1 MTQTKTLVVLA
12 GLALSAAAFAQS
24 DNSRAYAAELV
35 SDAGARVSL
44 LDGGSGYDKQGFMIG
59 SADGNN
65 SMYVGGSAQIRY
77 YANFRNS
84 NGGANER
91 FTGGFENNL
100 TRLGV
105 KGSVWNKDFTY
116 NVRGEFNNTGGFSL
130 ENAFASYNYGNGFG
144 VMVGQMKSPFLRE
157 SMIDNEYQL
166 AVERSIAEGV
176 FTAGYTQGIQL
187 TYATDSFRMW
197 AGFTDGIRTANSTFD
212 GDDADY
218 ALNARAEF
226 KAMGAGWERF
236 NDFTSWKSAEDVGLL
251 IGAGIAYQDGG
262 STGRSGT
269 FLADP
274 TDPTSITPFKSTA
287 ETEILGYTVDAQLE
301 GQGWNAFAS
310 FAGSHVDSGSSKI
323 NNFGVVVQGGLFVTD
338 QLELF
343 ARWDSTFWDND
354 LLDKDGKAISN
365 SHFLTGGVNF
375 YLSPESQAAKV
386 SVDAIYAFET
396 SQDGDTATDAS
407 FVGHESVLPTGNY
420 GLLGEPKD
428 GELAIRAQLQVVF

>member
-12 GLALSAAAFAQS
+12 GLALSTAAFAQS
-24 DNSRAYAAELV
+24 DNSRAYSAELV

-77 YANFRNS
+77 YADFRNS

-91 FTGGFENNL
+91 YTGGFENNL

-116 NVRGEFNNTGGFSL
+116 NVRGEFNNTGSFSL

-144 VMVGQMKSPFLRE
+144 ITAGQFKNPFLRE

-166 AVERSIAEGV
+166 AAERSVTEGV
-176 FTAGYTQGIQL
+176 FSAGYSQGIQF
-187 TYATDSFRMW
+187 TYASDAFRLW
-197 AGFTDGIRTANSTFD
+197 AGFTDGTNTANTAFTSTSES
-212 GDDADY
+212 DY
-218 ALNARAEF
+218 ALNARFEF

-236 NDFTSWKSAEDVGLL
+236 NDFTSWKSAEDTGLL
-251 IGAGIAYQDGG
+251 IGAGVNYQDGG
-262 STGRSGT
+262 STGAGT
-269 FLADP
+269 
-274 TDPTSITPFKSTA
+274 TGTTA
-287 ETEILGYTVDAQLE
+287 SNEQLGYTIDAQLE

-310 FAGSHVDSGSSKI
+310 FTGGHTDDGTTKL
-323 NNFGVVVQGGLFVTD
+323 NNFGFVAQGGIFVTD
-338 QLELF
+338 QVELF
-343 ARWDSTFWDND
+343 GRWDSIFWDND
-354 LLDKDGKAISN
+354 LVDGNGDSLKN
-365 SHFLTGGVNF
+365 SHFLTGGINY
-375 YLSPESQAAKV
+375 YLSQESQAAKV
-386 SVDAIYAFET
+386 TIDAIYAFET
-396 SQDGDTATDAS
+396 SIDGSGAGD
-407 FVGHESVLPTGNY
+407 GHESVLPTGNY

-428 GELAIRAQLQVVF
+428 GELALRAQLQVVF

>member
-12 GLALSAAAFAQS
+12 GLALSTAAFAQS

-77 YANFRNS
+77 YADFRNS

-91 FTGGFENNL
+91 YTGGFENNL

-116 NVRGEFNNTGGFSL
+116 NVRGQFNNTGGFSL

-144 VMVGQMKSPFLRE
+144 ISAGQMKSPFLRE

-166 AVERSIAEGV
+166 ATERSVTEGV
-176 FTAGYTQGIQL
+176 FTAGYTQGLQF
-187 TYATDSFRMW
+187 TYASDAFRMW
-197 AGFTDGIRTANSTFD
+197 AGFTDGVRTANTPFN
-212 GDDADY
+212 GADADY
-218 ALNARAEF
+218 ALNARFEF

-236 NDFTSWKSAEDVGLL
+236 NDFTSWKSAEDTGLL
-251 IGAGIAYQDGG
+251 IGAGINYQDGG
-262 STGRSGT
+262 STGSGT
-269 FLADP
+269 
-274 TDPTSITPFKSTA
+274 TGTTA
-287 ETEILGYTVDAQLE
+287 NAELLGYTIDAQFE

-310 FAGSHVDSGSSKI
+310 FTGSRADSGGKKI
-323 NNFGVVVQGGLFVTD
+323 NNFGFVAQAGIFVTD
-338 QLELF
+338 QVELF
-343 ARWDSTFWDND
+343 GRWDSIFWDND
-354 LLDKDGKAISN
+354 LVDGNGDSLKN
-365 SHFLTGGVNF
+365 SHFLTAGLNY

-386 SVDAIYAFET
+386 TVDAIYAFET
-396 SQDGDTATDAS
+396 SIDGSGAGD
-407 FVGHESVLPTGNY
+407 GHEAVLPTGNY

-428 GELAIRAQLQVVF
+428 GEIAIRAQLQVVF